1 MADDARL
8 GDAKLRAA
16 RLRSVLHEHAHRY
29 YVLHDPEVT
38 DAEYDELFRQL
49 QALEQEFPQ
58 LVTADSPTQRLG
70 SDLSGD
76 FAKVRHERPILSLA
90 NAFDKSEV
98 SAWEARNR
106 KLEPDA
112 CLRYVVEPKLDGLT
126 IVLTYEHGVLTR
138 AATRG
143 NGEVGD
149 DVTANARTVGSIPL
163 RIPLA
168 GGESAPALL
177 VVRGEILFEKEAFAA
192 LNRARAAEGLPLYVN
207 ARNTASGSLKQ
218 KDARKTAERDLK
230 AFAYDIVHANA
241 PVTGSRTDQLAY
253 LTRMGFAVPPSVE
266 ASTDLGGAL
275 ERAAWWLER
284 RDDLDF
290 EIDGVVIKIDDVA
303 LFGRLGIVGKDPRGA
318 IAYKFP
324 SAEATTR
331 LLEVV
336 PQVGRTGRITPTA
349 VLEPV
354 FVGGVTVTHA
364 SLHNYDQIAALDL
377 RQGDAIVLRR
387 SGDVIPYVV
396 GPVAAR
402 RTGEECA
409 VTPPDC
415 CPVSGD
421 ALVRGEGM
429 VDLFCPNSACPER
442 VFRTVTY
449 FASRGGMDIEGLGPE
464 TLRKLIEEGLI
475 KDAAD
480 LFSLRSE
487 DLEPLEGFGEKKSS
501 ALVASID
508 AARTRPLARLL
519 VSLGIP
525 GVGSSVAGLV
535 TSLYLCLSDLAAVAS
550 AIRDREREMAA
561 LLPLSAGRP
570 LDLVLRYA
578 ATADPWKNISRKLAP
593 PDSESDAQDRD
604 SLQQAATALL
614 KLVSP
619 LLGIEGIGTILVRQ
633 VVDWF
638 GEEANG
644 DLLRKLDACG
654 ISPRAEAP
662 PMAGSSLEG
671 LAFVVTG
678 TLPALSRSEAK
689 AYITDL
695 GGRVTGSVSRKTD
708 FVVVGENPG
717 SKAARARDLG
727 IRTISEEELRQLAES
742 AKA

>member
-1 MADDARL
+1 MADDPRL
-8 GDAKLRAA
+8 SAAKLRAA
-16 RLRSVLHEHAHRY
+16 ELRSVLHGHAHRY
-29 YVLHDPEVT
+29 YVLHDPDVT

-49 QALEQEFPQ
+49 QALEQDFPQ
-58 LVTADSPTQRLG
+58 LVTPDSPTQRLG
-70 SDLSGD
+70 SDLSAD

-90 NAFDKSEV
+90 NAFDPAEV

-126 IVLTYEHGVLTR
+126 IVLRYEDGVLAR

-163 RIPLA
+163 RIPLS
-168 GGESAPALL
+168 GPESAPALL
-177 VVRGEILFEKEAFAA
+177 VVRGEILFEREAFAA
-192 LNRARAAEGLPLYVN
+192 LNRARTAEGLPLYVN

-230 AFAYDIVHANA
+230 AYAYDIVHASA
-241 PVTGSRTDQLAY
+241 SVPGSRTGQLAY
-253 LTRMGFAVPPSVE
+253 LARMGFAVPPFIE
-266 ASTDLGGAL
+266 ESTDLDGAL
-275 ERAAWWLER
+275 ERAGWWLER

-290 EIDGVVIKIDDVA
+290 EIDGVVIKTDDVA
-303 LFGRLGIVGKDPRGA
+303 LFQRLGIVGKDPRGA

-349 VLEPV
+349 LLEPV

-377 RQGDAIVLRR
+377 RQGDAIVIRR

-396 GPVAAR
+396 GPVVAR
-402 RTGEECA
+402 RMGAERT
-409 VTPPDC
+409 VTPPER

-421 ALVRGEGM
+421 VLVRGEGM
-429 VDLFCPNSACPER
+429 VDLFCPSRDCPER

-449 FASRGGMDIEGLGPE
+449 FASRGGMDIEGVGPE
-464 TLRKLIEEGLI
+464 TLRKLIDEGLI

-480 LFSLRSE
+480 LFSLRAE
-487 DLEPLEGFGEKKSS
+487 DLEPLEVFGEKKSS
-501 ALVASID
+501 GLVASID
-508 AARTRPLARLL
+508 AARTRPPAQLL

-535 TSLYLCLSDLAAVAS
+535 TRLYSRLSDLADVAS
-550 AIRDREREMAA
+550 AIRGREQEMAA
-561 LLPLSAGRP
+561 LLPASSVRP
-570 LDLVLRYA
+570 LDAALRYA
-578 ATADPWKNISRKLAP
+578 ASADPWKNISRVLLP
-593 PDSESDAQDRD
+593 PESELGARDAEA
-604 SLQQAATALL
+604 LQQAAAALL
-614 KLVSP
+614 DLVSP
-619 LLGIEGIGTILVRQ
+619 LLNLEGIGATLVRQ

-638 GEEANG
+638 GEEAHD
-644 DLLRKLDACG
+644 DLLRKLEAYG
-654 ISPRAEAP
+654 VSPRAEAP
-662 PMAGSSLEG
+662 PTGGSSLEG
-671 LAFVVTG
+671 LTFVVTG
-678 TLPALSRSEAK
+678 TLPTLSRSEAK
-689 AYITDL
+689 AFITDL

-708 FVVVGENPG
+708 YVVVGENPG
-717 SKAARARDLG
+717 SKAAKARDLG
-727 IRTISEEELRQLAES
+727 IRMIGEEELRSLAGA